1 MLVEINLTA
10 FEKNNNKPVRKT
22 NEQKAIVISMLPFT
36 IKNTAINKEAIE
48 RMIRFLLLKIYI
60 SLKNVSST
68 IGAMIIP

>member
-1 MLVEINLTA
+1 
-10 FEKNNNKPVRKT
+10 
-22 NEQKAIVISMLPFT
+22 MLPFT

-68 IGAMIIP
+68 MGAMIIPK